1 MSKNTQSSKK
11 RCRTPATVRVELT
24 LEDIEIVLKAFAHVI
39 DGPLPESA
47 WIDRLS
53 LLKTLSDDARL
64 AARSRLT
71 QIVTLSSRDSISW
84 VTQNPCD
91 SAQR

>member
-1 MSKNTQSSKK
+1 MGTYSDRGIRAIPLK
-11 RCRTPATVRVELT
+11 PARQRS
-24 LEDIEIVLKAFAHVI
+24 AFR
-39 DGPLPESA
+39 D
-47 WIDRLS
+47 LS